1 MSEDLSLP
9 GELRERRLM
18 AAAVDGTY
26 FSIID
31 NEVLNIYQFL
41 FPVKV
46 ILLRYLVQFYKAL
59 GPDRGG
65 LDVFDFEGRL
75 GLFGV
80 KLAEC
85 TLQYFRRIF
94 ASRFRPEIFIFGM
107 TSRSYRS
114 TRAASP
120 AGLYAIFS
128 RLFSTM
134 PFFGKKVTKR
144 ELLLY
149 SGISQEKQLQDRQF
163 SHSWLK

>member
-1 MSEDLSLP
+1 MAVRVALSMSEDLSLP

-31 NEVLNIYQFL
+31 NEVLNIYQLL

-94 ASRFRPEIFIFGM
+94 AGRFRPEIFIFGGSSGAQQGPRW
-107 TSRSYRS
+107 TSIS
-114 TRAASP
+114 AC
-120 AGLYAIFS
+120 LYLTGSSF
-128 RLFSTM
+128 
-134 PFFGKKVTKR
+134 
-144 ELLLY
+144 EL
-149 SGISQEKQLQDRQF
+149 
-163 SHSWLK
+163 